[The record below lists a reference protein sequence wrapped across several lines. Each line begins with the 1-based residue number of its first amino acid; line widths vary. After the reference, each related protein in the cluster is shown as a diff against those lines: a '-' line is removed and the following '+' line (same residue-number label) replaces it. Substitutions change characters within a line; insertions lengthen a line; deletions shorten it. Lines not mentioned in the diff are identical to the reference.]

1 MVKYYS
7 KEETSVS
14 FGEKLKQCRK
24 DAGLT
29 QAQLGRELNLAE
41 STISLYE
48 SNKRSPDNVTLSKIA
63 KLLNVSTDYLLSNS
77 EVDKT
82 IKNKPKD
89 LVKFLDQAEVMFD
102 GDTYKLN
109 ADDREKIRAALKLA
123 FYDAKKRNKRKKN

>member
-1 MVKYYS
+1 M
-7 KEETSVS
+7 S